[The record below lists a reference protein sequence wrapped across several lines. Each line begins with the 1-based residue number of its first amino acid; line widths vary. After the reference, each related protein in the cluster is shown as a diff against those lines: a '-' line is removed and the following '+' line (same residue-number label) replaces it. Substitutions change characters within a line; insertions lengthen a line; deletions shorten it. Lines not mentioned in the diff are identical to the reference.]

1 MHQQSFTGA
10 FPEIVDKIAVGVNL
24 VKPSKWSKSRQ
35 KKAVGFPT
43 AFRLF
48 NFEFVLFRAAS
59 QVRLGLYGGRQSR
72 AQEHPMP

>member
-43 AFRLF
+43 AF
-48 NFEFVLFRAAS
+48 
-59 QVRLGLYGGRQSR
+59 
-72 AQEHPMP
+72 